1 MEEIQKAI
9 PSLSVTELKVLA
21 LEIQRQI
28 LALKIGQIKAGEDVN
43 IDDYFSDTAQPPII
57 KPAPVQPKVAAPAF
71 GPAINLFEIQCINC
85 KKTVSLKD
93 KDRAWCNTC
102 FPKAPKANCKVC
114 KKEFSDI
121 APARGGR
128 CFGCFRKNL
137 QSAE

>member
-9 PSLSVTELKVLA
+9 PGLSVTELKVLA

-28 LALKIGQIKAGEDVN
+28 LALKIDQLKSGEDVN
-43 IDDYFSDTAQPPII
+43 IDDHFSDTARPAI
-57 KPAPVQPKVAAPAF
+57 APVQPKAIAPTET
-71 GPAINLFEIQCINC
+71 FEIQCVNC

-93 KDRAWCNTC
+93 KDRAWCNAC

-128 CFGCFRKNL
+128 CFGCFKKNL
-137 QSAE
+137 QTN

>member
-1 MEEIQKAI
+1 MEEIQKLI
-9 PSLSVTELKVLA
+9 PGLSTAELKVLA

-43 IDDYFSDTAQPPII
+43 IDVYFSDEVQPVTR
-57 KPAPVQPKVAAPAF
+57 PVQPKLIAPATE
-71 GPAINLFEIQCINC
+71 PTALFEIQCVNC

-93 KDRAWCNTC
+93 KDRTWCNVC

-128 CFGCFRKNL
+128 CFGCFKKIL
-137 QSAE
+137 QPPPQPN